1 MSAFLGELI
10 GTMILII
17 FGCGV
22 VGGVVLKKSKAENS
36 GWIVITMG
44 WGLAVAMAVY
54 AVGQISGAHLNPA
67 VTIALATIGA
77 FPWSDVPSYIIAQMI
92 GAFIGGVIVYLHYL
106 PHWKATDDQGAKL
119 AVFSTDPAIKN
130 PAANLLSEVI
140 GTFILVLGLLA
151 IGANKF
157 TDGLNPF
164 IVGFLIVAIGLSLGG
179 TTGYAINP
187 ARDLGPRIA
196 HFVLPI
202 AGKGSSNWSYSWIP
216 VVGPIIGGT
225 YGAVFYKFVFK
236 GVSAFAFWVLT
247 VIVVVIVVTAF
258 VSNKEQNLDVS
269 KKPKAML

>member
-10 GTMILII
+10 GTMILIV
-17 FGCGV
+17 FGGGV

-54 AVGQISGAHLNPA
+54 AVGQFSGAHLNPA
-67 VTIALATIGA
+67 VTIGLAAIGS
-77 FPWSDVPSYIIAQMI
+77 FPWSDVPTYIIAQMI
-92 GAFIGGVIVYLHYL
+92 GAFIGAVIVYLHYL
-106 PHWKATDDQGAKL
+106 PHWQATDDQGAKL

-140 GTFILVLGLLA
+140 GTFILLLGLLA
-151 IGANKF
+151 LGANKF
-157 TDGLNPF
+157 AEGMNPF

-196 HFVLPI
+196 HFILPI
-202 AGKGSSNWSYSWIP
+202 PGKGSSNWGYAWIP

-225 YGAVFYKFVFK
+225 YGALFYKWAFE
-236 GVSAFAFWVLT
+236 GVSTSAFWIFT
-247 VIVVVIVVTAF
+247 IVVAAIVVAAL
-258 VSNKEQNLDVS
+258 VSNKEQSLNVY
-269 KKPKAML
+269 KKTKATL

>member
-10 GTMILII
+10 GTMILIV
-17 FGCGV
+17 FGGGV

-44 WGLAVAMAVY
+44 WGLAVAMAAY
-54 AVGQISGAHLNPA
+54 AVGQFSGAHLNPA
-67 VTIALATIGA
+67 VTIGLAAIGS
-77 FPWSDVPSYIIAQMI
+77 FPWSDVPTYIIAQMI
-92 GAFIGGVIVYLHYL
+92 GAFIGAVIVYLHYL
-106 PHWKATDDQGAKL
+106 PHWQATDDQGAKL

-140 GTFILVLGLLA
+140 GTFILLLGLLA
-151 IGANKF
+151 LGANKF
-157 TDGLNPF
+157 AEGMNPF

-196 HFVLPI
+196 HFILPI
-202 AGKGSSNWSYSWIP
+202 PGKGSSNWGYAWIP

-225 YGAVFYKFVFK
+225 YGALFYKWAFE
-236 GVSAFAFWVLT
+236 GVSTSTFWIFTIVVA
-247 VIVVVIVVTAF
+247 VIVVAAL
-258 VSNKEQNLDVS
+258 VSNKEQSLNVY
-269 KKPKAML
+269 KKTKATL